1 MTLLH
6 IIIVYPAH
14 TFEICTFHFSTGSAD
29 TVGVL
34 LKRGA
39 NVNLQDKIGVT
50 ALHLAAR
57 NG

>member
-1 MTLLH
+1 MTQVVLH
-6 IIIVYPAH
+6 YAH
-14 TFEICTFHFSTGSAD
+14 TFGICTFHFHYSTGSAD
-29 TVGVL
+29 SVGVL

>member
-1 MTLLH
+1 MTQVVLH
-6 IIIVYPAH
+6 YAH
-14 TFEICTFHFSTGSAD
+14 TFGICTSHFHYSTGSAD
-29 TVGVL
+29 SVGVL

-39 NVNLQDKIGVT
+39 NANLQDKIGVT